1 MDSIWAMASIIFA
14 KDVLCLAKMITV
26 SNQKG
31 GVGKTTTVNAL
42 ASSLRKL
49 GHRVLCIDFDPQGNL
64 SFGFGAET
72 ESSASIYDVLKREL
86 PARFAVQHTDVGDII
101 PANIL
106 LSGMEMEF
114 TGRGREFLLRD
125 AMRSVQELY
134 DYILIDSPP
143 GLGILTIN
151 AFAASDGMLL
161 PLLPDIYSLQGIA
174 RISESIERVRRT
186 CNPKLRIIGI
196 FMTQYSDA
204 QTLCREVRAT
214 AEMIARDLHI
224 PMLQTT
230 VRKSVTL
237 AQAQALQR
245 DVVTYSPY
253 NSAVIDYQNLTA
265 ELLER
270 GI

>member
-1 MDSIWAMASIIFA
+1 MA
-14 KDVLCLAKMITV
+14 KLITV

-42 ASSLRKL
+42 ASSLRYL
-49 GHRVLCIDFDPQGNL
+49 GRRVLCIDFDPQGNL

-72 ESSASIYDVLKREL
+72 ESSASIYDVLRREL
-86 PARFAVQHTDVGDII
+86 PARFAVQHTEVGDII

-134 DYILIDSPP
+134 DYILIDPPP

-174 RISESIERVRRT
+174 RICDSIERVRRT
-186 CNPKLRIIGI
+186 CNPKLRVLGV
-196 FMTQYSDA
+196 FMTQYNEKQS
-204 QTLCREVRAT
+204 LSREVRAT
-214 AEMIARDLHI
+214 AEMIARDLRV
-224 PMLQTT
+224 PMLKST
-230 VRKSVTL
+230 VRKSASL
-237 AQAQALQR
+237 PQMQAMQQ
-245 DVVTYSPY
+245 DIIG
-253 NSAVIDYQNLTA
+253 SAPRAAVSLDYLRLTD
-265 ELLER
+265 ELLEQ
-270 GI
+270 GM